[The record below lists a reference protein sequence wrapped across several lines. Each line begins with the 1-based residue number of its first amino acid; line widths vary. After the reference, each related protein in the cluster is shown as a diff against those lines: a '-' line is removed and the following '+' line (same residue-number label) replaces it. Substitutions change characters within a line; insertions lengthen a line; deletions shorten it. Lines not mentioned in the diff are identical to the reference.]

1 MARIRS
7 MLGTIEGSA
16 GGLTFSST
24 AGINLLRQKVGT
36 NNSKSPLQLQQR
48 AKFAEIGRLAKA
60 LGALLLAGYKR
71 VGFQNGYN
79 QFVGQNIAYTSL
91 DQNNVASI
99 DYARLS
105 VSTGS
110 VTPLVG
116 LAMANSATGKTISW
130 TDNSD
135 SNQALASDK
144 VYVAIVRTATKQV
157 AQSLGSATHPAG
169 SVDVAASYLAGMAAG
184 ELAVYAFARRA
195 DNTDASPTASLASA
209 AAGGS
214 PAPTFGT
221 TIPGPSGTA
230 AGTTLTASAGD
241 RFGFN
246 ELTTGSSGPYN
257 MAINVGGQQV
267 ASVDTYDRYAG
278 KPFGFTHA
286 GVTRTGNFAAT
297 VNF

>member
-1 MARIRS
+1 
-7 MLGTIEGSA
+7 
-16 GGLTFSST
+16 
-24 AGINLLRQKVGT
+24 LR
-36 NNSKSPLQLQQR
+36 N
-48 AKFAEIGRLAKA
+48 GRLAKA
-60 LGALLLAGYKR
+60 LSALLLAGYKR
-71 VGFQNGYN
+71 VGFQSGYN

-105 VSTGS
+105 VSKGS

-157 AQSLGSATHPAG
+157 AQSLGSATRAAG
-169 SVDVAASYLAGMAAG
+169 SVDVAASHLAGMAAG

-195 DNTDASPTASLASA
+195 DNTDASPTVSLAAS
-209 AAGGS
+209 AGGS

-221 TIPGPSGTA
+221 TISGPSGTA
-230 AGTTLTASAGD
+230 TGTTLTASAGD

-267 ASVDTYDRYAG
+267 ASVDTYDRDAG
-278 KPFGFTHA
+278 KPFTFTHA
-286 GVTRTGNFAAT
+286 GVTRTGSFAAT